1 MVTYEFL
8 LQNQFIR
15 PLETVEKEKY
25 ALFHQQNY
33 TIDLASTLQFL
44 ELQNAKYT
52 VIAGYY
58 AVLNATLWYFA
69 KYYNLKIS
77 EADTGVHTNCLIV
90 LEKFVT
96 QAPLKQKIITLLTK
110 ARTEFVSFTSF
121 KQNPEQTLPILLKQS
136 SDKRKRYTYYSS
148 ERSLPQQTD
157 QLKEAQLFIET
168 VVKPYIYILEHL
180 PC

>member
-1 MVTYEFL
+1 MVNYEFL
-8 LQNQFIR
+8 LQNQLIR

-25 ALFHQQNY
+25 AQFHKQNY
-33 TIDLASTLQFL
+33 KIDLASIQQFL

-77 EADTGVHTNCLIV
+77 EA
-90 LEKFVT
+90 
-96 QAPLKQKIITLLTK
+96 
-110 ARTEFVSFTSF
+110 
-121 KQNPEQTLPILLKQS
+121 
-136 SDKRKRYTYYSS
+136 
-148 ERSLPQQTD
+148 
-157 QLKEAQLFIET
+157 QLFIEN

>member
-1 MVTYEFL
+1 M
-8 LQNQFIR
+8 
-15 PLETVEKEKY
+15 
-25 ALFHQQNY
+25 
-33 TIDLASTLQFL
+33 
-44 ELQNAKYT
+44 
-52 VIAGYY
+52 
-58 AVLNATLWYFA
+58 
-69 KYYNLKIS
+69 
-77 EADTGVHTNCLIV
+77 
-90 LEKFVT
+90 T

-110 ARTEFVSFTSF
+110 ARTEFVSFTSL